1 MCYAF
6 NDVSAGETPLKTTS
20 EGPDYG
26 LTLIIDVEKSYYMRH
41 GLSPREGISIALS
54 EPSET
59 PNLLTAP
66 IEIGINDSSLLQSLQ
81 SMKIIFDLVEMIN

>member
-6 NDVSAGETPLKTTS
+6 NDVGSGETPLYSTS

-26 LTLIIDVEKSYYMRH
+26 LTLVIDVEKSYYMRH

-66 IEIGINDSSLLQSLQ
+66 IEIGIFYRVIGPSQKFSLNI
-81 SMKIIFDLVEMIN
+81 KK